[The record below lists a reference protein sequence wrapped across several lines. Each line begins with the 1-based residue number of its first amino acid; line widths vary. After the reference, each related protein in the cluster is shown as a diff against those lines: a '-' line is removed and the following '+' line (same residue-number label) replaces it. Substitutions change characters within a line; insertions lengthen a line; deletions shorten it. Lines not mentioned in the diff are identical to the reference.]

1 MTFEEIQEILS
12 GMLKIQQD
20 IQIQQVKNTD
30 AIAQINEQQE
40 KNIERIARIDEQQ
53 EKNVQAIALLT
64 ENIANL
70 NVVSQRHENRL
81 TQLYGYQQ
89 TADSP
94 KGLAPFVASDRLNI
108 MQGVLDI
115 KRKLSIIEERLDAR

>member
-1 MTFEEIQEILS
+1 MTFEEIQEILN

-20 IQIQQVKNTD
+20 IQIKQLKNTD

-40 KNIERIARIDEQQ
+40 KNVERIARIDEQQ

-64 ENIANL
+64 ENISNL

-89 TADSP
+89 TAD
-94 KGLAPFVASDRLNI
+94 SDRLNI